1 MKLLSRAVLLVRL
14 QLGDVGAI
22 LLALVLLAAIFA
34 ALLVVPMGMR
44 SFGFGAEWSC
54 IWPGKGEPVCVKSET
69 KN

>member
-1 MKLLSRAVLLVRL
+1 MKLLSRAVLRIRL
-14 QLGDVGAI
+14 QLGDVWAI
-22 LLALVLLAAIFA
+22 LLALVMMAAIFA

-44 SFGFGAEWSC
+44 SFGFGPQWGC